1 VRQKAMKAFRE
12 YQQDA
17 DILKT
22 AQAMVEAQQGAVKKA
37 TTPEA
42 MRNPTALIAASKAL
56 GLAQVDLVK
65 AEMNYRVAAAKV
77 LNVMGR

>member
-1 VRQKAMKAFRE
+1 MKAFRE
-12 YQQDA
+12 YEQDA

-22 AQAMVEAQQGAVKKA
+22 AQAMIGARQAAVKKA

-42 MRNPTALIAASKAL
+42 MKDPTALIAANKAL
-56 GLAQVDLVK
+56 GLAEVDLVK

-77 LNVMGR
+77 MNLMGR